1 MKQHRSTIWSVALLC
16 GFCWQSAV
24 VAQEEQIT
32 GSSTEQQESDRR
44 KTGPRSVPCFEA
56 IDRASSKQLE
66 DKEFANLP
74 GFARFWLTEDVVDL
88 ISPEERCT
96 FLQLATD
103 EERSQFIE
111 QFWSRRAPDPTLLD
125 NSFKQAHYERIAFAD
140 EKYGTQMPG
149 WKTDRGRVYVTF
161 GRRDSIES
169 HRAGE
174 KTGRPPEDG
183 VETYQYSF
191 EVWRYRHLEGVGEH
205 VELEF
210 VNPSES
216 GDYHLAMPAEMKDE
230 LIFAPRYNLGR
241 SSRVGVTAESAQS
254 FELFIGPA
262 PTPLVQFKD
271 LEAMVVSRIV
281 RDQVRFSYQIE
292 FAKATN
298 ATTLARILVYLPSE
312 QPSSP
317 SNDGDSPTGFEVFGR
332 ISKPS
337 GWVVET
343 FERKISLDGRRNS
356 APYQPDSQF
365 NAAIVPGT
373 YRLAIAVKNMVTGKT
388 GTLHTAIHVPSY
400 EKINAKKS
408 TWYLD

>member
-16 GFCWQSAV
+16 GFFLQSAG

-44 KTGPRSVPCFEA
+44 KTGPRTVPCFEA

-183 VETYQYSF
+183 VESYQYSF

-298 ATTLARILVYLPSE
+298 ATTLARILVYLPSDNRVLRAMTGTRRRGSRFSAASVSRRDG
-312 QPSSP
+312 SSRP
-317 SNDGDSPTGFEVFGR
+317 LSARFLSMGHAIPRR
-332 ISKPS
+332 ISLTLNSMPLS
-337 GWVVET
+337 FRELIGLRLRLRTWSP
-343 FERKISLDGRRNS
+343 ERRAHCIPRFASL
-356 APYQPDSQF
+356 
-365 NAAIVPGT
+365 
-373 YRLAIAVKNMVTGKT
+373 LM
-388 GTLHTAIHVPSY
+388 
-400 EKINAKKS
+400 KK
-408 TWYLD
+408 